1 MTTKSIGIFAFGTS
15 PIAHMAPLRTRALL
29 GEAALQDVELFFFSA
44 ADCDMPRREIEATYW
59 TSSGWAKR
67 RAPLPGLVLV
77 VTDPIRPRHHEI
89 DQWLRG
95 HSRVIADHA
104 PDKLELGRFLLG
116 TPLAG
121 YVIPCAPL
129 DAEGAETAIA
139 GWASEHGAAI
149 VKPID
154 GMRGGG
160 IHFIGKGDD
169 GRWLAA
175 VGEERTEGTLAEAA
189 NWIVERISGRMGY
202 RRYLVQQ
209 YIRSTTAEGRPAALR
224 ADVQKKPEGG
234 WGLIRGVVRFGE
246 VDRFIT
252 NMARG
257 GYQGPPDGFLSRR
270 RVRPAAETGRGV
282 RLGRSANGR
291 ASRRE
296 RSGIDRG
303 ARRRFRHRSQRQA
316 LAHRSER
323 ATRQPGNRS
332 RPGDRPDSLSPD
344 LGRLK
349 PPAPASRP
357 DGFAETRQDRREV
370 TAERR
375 RLDGPMNLDARKR
388 TGDDARQA
396 SHVGR

>member
-104 PDKLELGRFLLG
+104 PDKLDLGRFLLG

-129 DAEGAETAIA
+129 EAEGAETAIA

-246 VDRFIT
+246 VDRLIT

-270 RVRPAAETGRGV
+270 RVRPAAELAEEYVSVGLRTAELLDGSGQASIVELGV
-282 RLGRSANGR
+282 DFAIDPNDKLWLIEAN
-291 ASRRE
+291 A
-296 RSGIDRG
+296 
-303 ARRRFRHRSQRQA
+303 
-316 LAHRSER
+316 
-323 ATRQPGNRS
+323 
-332 RPGDRPDSLSPD
+332 RPDNPATD
-344 LGRLK
+344 L
-349 PPAPASRP
+349 
-357 DGFAETRQDRREV
+357 DR
-370 TAERR
+370 AID
-375 RLDGPMNLDARKR
+375 LIAYLR
-388 TGDDARQA
+388 TLAD
-396 SHVGR
+396 